1 MLTTEH
7 KIDNSHPVVI
17 TLNGRITAFQAGAL
31 REQFAVLLDDGAK
44 YFVLDLSQVEF
55 LDSAGLAA
63 MVYLLKQ
70 ARQQGGDAK
79 MILPK
84 LGTAQRILQLTR
96 FDKVFPLEET
106 VEDAL
111 QSFCFSS
118 T

>member
-1 MLTTEH
+1 MLATEH
-7 KIDNSHPVVI
+7 KLDKSYRVVI

-31 REQFAVLLDDGAK
+31 REQFAVLSDDGVK

-63 MVYLLKQ
+63 LVYLLKH
-70 ARQQGGDAK
+70 ARQEGGDVK

-84 LGTAQRILQLTR
+84 LETAQRILRLTR

-106 VEDAL
+106 VETAL
-111 QSFCFSS
+111 QSF
-118 T
+118 